1 MRASESFRAFFAC
14 VGFWFFMA
22 MLIFGYLARPTET
35 TSSGL
40 HIGASELRAAGIYA
54 AAGIHWL
61 GRESKMLFNRRNKK
75 SCCSK
80 DTKSGPNDHFPF
92 AFRLSPTRRRMALND
107 RTHRLKPRRGE
118 SECRLSLFASAL
130 DPSITTYT
138 AQQHFT
144 GRNG

>member
-40 HIGASELRAAGIYA
+40 HIGASELRAAGNILRGGNSLFEKQLSPGLHRLA
-54 AAGIHWL
+54 PARPRARIKIAVP
-61 GRESKMLFNRRNKK
+61 SKEQK

-80 DTKSGPNDHFPF
+80 DTRSG
-92 AFRLSPTRRRMALND
+92 
-107 RTHRLKPRRGE
+107 
-118 SECRLSLFASAL
+118 
-130 DPSITTYT
+130 
-138 AQQHFT
+138 
-144 GRNG
+144 